1 MGKPRTDNRTFGIPP
16 QGPQTGAPGPQ
27 STAAGSL
34 GGTDDTGPSAAD
46 PDDGSAPG
54 APPTSS
60 DPPSPAPPGQPSD
73 PDWRRSYGEVM
84 RIREFQALWFS
95 HALSMTGNFALSI
108 AVTALVYQ
116 QTSSALAAGFTMALT
131 FIPQIVGGP
140 LLSGLAD
147 LFPRRRVII
156 LSEITR
162 AALVAS
168 IGIPGLPLWG
178 IWVLLFASILPIV
191 PFSAARAALMA
202 EIIQGD
208 RYIAGSAIINLTSQ
222 VGTLVGLVAGGAIAA
237 AIGSNLTVMFNGTTF
252 LIAAAVVALGIR
264 ARPAPHATES
274 ARPSLW
280 SITRDGTRLVFSD
293 PRLRTLGLFAWLAGF
308 YMIPSGIANPMAA
321 EAGGGAAAAGLIM
334 AGPAM
339 GAIVGGLVLTRLV
352 DPDTRMRLIGP
363 LAVLSSIPLLLWML
377 PLPLWLMVALL
388 AVGGAAA
395 SYQFVANAAFVLCV
409 PPEGRGLAFGLVA
422 AGLQAAQGIGIGLSS
437 LLVEVVGIQTV
448 VVAAGLLGVIGAVV
462 LMGSWSRIA
471 DQVAGSV
478 RGSDTP
484 AS

>member
-1 MGKPRTDNRTFGIPP
+1 MGNPRTDNQTFGIPR
-16 QGPQTGAPGPQ
+16 QGSETGAPGPQ
-27 STAAGSL
+27 NASAGACGS
-34 GGTDDTGPSAAD
+34 DDTGPSAAG

-60 DPPSPAPPGQPSD
+60 DPPSPAPPGHPPE

-84 RIREFQALWFS
+84 RIREFQALWLS
-95 HALSMTGNFALSI
+95 HALSMTGNFVLSI

-116 QTSSALAAGFTMALT
+116 QTSSALASGFTMALT
-131 FIPQIVGGP
+131 FIPQIIGGP

-156 LSEITR
+156 VSEITR
-162 AALVAS
+162 AVLVAS
-168 IGIPGLPLWG
+168 IGIPGLPLWAV
-178 IWVLLFASILPIV
+178 WVLVFASILPLV

-202 EIIQGD
+202 EIVQGD

-222 VGTLVGLVAGGAIAA
+222 AGTLVGLIVGGVVAS
-237 AIGSNLTVMFNGTTF
+237 AIGSHLAVMFNGLTF
-252 LIAAAVVALGIR
+252 LLAAAIIAVGIR
-264 ARPAPHATES
+264 ARPAPHHTEA

-280 SITRDGTRLVFSD
+280 TITRDGTRLVFND
-293 PRLRTLGLFAWLAGF
+293 RRLRTLGLFAWLAGF

-321 EAGGGAAAAGLIM
+321 ESGGGAAAAGLIM

-339 GAIVGGLVLTRLV
+339 GAIVGGLVLTRMV
-352 DPDTRMRLIGP
+352 NPDTRMRLIGP
-363 LAVLSSIPLLLWML
+363 LAVFSSVPLLLWVVE
-377 PLPLWLMVALL
+377 LPLWLMVALL

-422 AGLQAAQGIGIGLSS
+422 AGLQAVQGIGIGVSS
-437 LLVEVVGIQTV
+437 LLTEVVGIQAV
-448 VVAAGLLGVIGAVV
+448 VVAAGLLGVVCAVV
-462 LMGSWSRIA
+462 LTASWLRIA
-471 DQVAGSV
+471 PEVASSV
-478 RGSDTP
+478 RGSESP
-484 AS
+484 AA